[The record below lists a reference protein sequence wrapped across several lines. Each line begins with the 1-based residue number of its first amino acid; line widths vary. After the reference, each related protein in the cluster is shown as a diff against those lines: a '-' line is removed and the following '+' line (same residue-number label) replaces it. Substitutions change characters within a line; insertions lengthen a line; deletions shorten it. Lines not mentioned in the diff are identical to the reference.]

1 MDTQAI
7 KAVATRAAVLL
18 ILSSVLTTSGATHAD
33 VITFWNEALLE
44 AVRNEPQGPLKASR
58 AMAMVHAAMYDAVN
72 SVDRKYYP
80 YHAQFEAALGTS
92 KEAAAA
98 AAAHRV
104 LTHLFPAQQTSFDS
118 ALVQSLAGLSDGSG
132 KASGISLGKK
142 HGDSIIILRANDGSN
157 VEKPYS
163 PGTNPG
169 EWRPTPPD
177 FTSALAAGWGNVTP
191 FSMLGGSQFRPP
203 APPTL
208 RSAEYATAFNEVK
221 ALGAVDSPIRSQ
233 EQTEIGYF
241 WAYDR
246 YNMGTPLRLYN
257 QITQTI
263 ATDEG
268 NTLEENARLFA
279 LVNIAMADAAIASWD
294 AKYIYNFWRPIT
306 AIREA
311 DLDGNPFTEADPD
324 WTPLGAPGG
333 GLVPDFTPPFPSYT
347 AGHSVFGA
355 ATFETLANFYDTDD
369 ISFTISSDELP
380 GVFRTFDSFSAA
392 SEENGLSRI
401 YLGVHWSF
409 DNTFGLMT
417 GNQVANWVFANQL
430 QPVPEPSTFVLFSIG
445 LLGLLG
451 LCWQRQKQVV
461 AMAPCTSAIALGS
474 QELQGA
480 E

>member
-7 KAVATRAAVLL
+7 KAITVRAAVLL
-18 ILSSVLTTSGATHAD
+18 ILSSTLTTSGVTHAD

-44 AVRNEPQGPLKASR
+44 AVRDEPQGPLKASR

-80 YHAQFEAALGTS
+80 YHDQFEAALGTS

-98 AAAHRV
+98 SAAHRV
-104 LTHLFPAQQTSFDS
+104 LTHLFPGQQTSFNS
-118 ALVQSLAGLSDGSG
+118 ALAQSLAAIADGSG
-132 KASGISLGKK
+132 KASGISLGEK
-142 HGDSIIILRANDGSN
+142 HGDGIIILRANDGSN
-157 VEKPYS
+157 VEKLYS

-177 FTSALAAGWGNVTP
+177 FTSALGPGWGNVTP
-191 FSMLGGSQFRPP
+191 FSMLSGSQFRPP
-203 APPTL
+203 APPAL
-208 RSAEYATAFNEVK
+208 GSAEYATALNEVK
-221 ALGAVDSPIRSQ
+221 ALGAVNSLIRTQ

-257 QITQTI
+257 QIAQTI
-263 ATDEG
+263 ATNQG
-268 NTLEENARLFA
+268 NTLEENARLFT
-279 LVNIAMADAAIASWD
+279 LVNIAMADAGIVTWD
-294 AKYIYNFWRPIT
+294 AKYTYNFWRPIT

-333 GLVPDFTPPFPSYT
+333 GLVSDFTPPFPAYI
-347 AGHSVFGA
+347 AGHSALGA
-355 ATFETLANFYDTDD
+355 AAFGILADFYGTDD
-369 ISFTISSDELP
+369 VSFTISSDELS

-392 SEENGLSRI
+392 AEENGLSRI

-409 DNTFGLMT
+409 DDTFGLT
-417 GNQVANWVFANQL
+417 AGNQVAKWVFANEL
-430 QPVPEPSTFVLFSIG
+430 QPVPEPSTFALFSIG
-445 LLGLLG
+445 ILGLLG
-451 LCWQRQKQVV
+451 YSWQRQKQG
-461 AMAPCTSAIALGS
+461 CEETRRTICSS
-474 QELQGA
+474 RR
-480 E
+480 